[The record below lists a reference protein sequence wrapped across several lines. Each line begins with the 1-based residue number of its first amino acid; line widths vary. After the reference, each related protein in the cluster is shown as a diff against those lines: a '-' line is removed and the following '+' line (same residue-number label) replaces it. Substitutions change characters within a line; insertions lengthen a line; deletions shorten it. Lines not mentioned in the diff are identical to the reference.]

1 MKGQNLKMLLS
12 LALLWSCAP
21 EEGGAGAGPFE
32 DLPRLELPAEFPARP
47 GAPLPAAQAL
57 NDSAFIVRYIDPAY
71 SRNEEPKH
79 QYGKG
84 MVVLE
89 TKHFTAIAYPLYQA
103 SGSGY
108 FLCTYAPPGRL
119 LDTLTLAQVDG
130 AGHIQSAAMDA
141 EGGIRTSRLYLDGSR
156 HPLLFAYRITPKG
169 NIGQEPVVR
178 PRGAGLLKSA
188 EEY

>member
-21 EEGGAGAGPFE
+21 EERGAGAGPFE
-32 DLPRLELPAEFPARP
+32 DLPRLELPADFPARP
-47 GAPLPAAQAL
+47 GAPLPASEAL

-71 SRNEEPKH
+71 SRNGEPER
-79 QYGKG
+79 QYGRG

-89 TKHFTAIAYPLYQA
+89 KKRFTAIVYPFYQA

-119 LDTLTLAQVDG
+119 LDTLTLAQLDG
-130 AGHIQSAAMDA
+130 AGRIQSAAMDV
-141 EGGIRTSRLYLDGSR
+141 EGAIRTSRHSLDGSR
-156 HPLLFAYRITPKG
+156 RPLLFAYRITPKG
-169 NIGQEPVVR
+169 DIGQEPVIR
-178 PRGAGLLKSA
+178 PRGAGLLESE